1 MKKIEFV
8 EFVEERKEPE
18 FDGIVV
24 VDFNN
29 RADHFHSK

>member
-8 EFVEERKEPE
+8 EFVEEKKEPAL
-18 FDGIVV
+18 DGVIVV
-24 VDFNN
+24 DLNN